1 MLAPGACVLGSAA
14 VTQSAPTQ
22 LGHPPSLPAAQLF
35 VDVTRFH
42 GDTLRFLA
50 DLDAGVYVAHSL
62 EALLRDSEPRQLLV
76 EALSQC
82 ALLPLLLDARL
93 EGGVRERLVVAHL
106 RASGS
111 ADAEVPDI
119 EAVVR
124 LTRSTGYDHA
134 QPAARPR
141 GYPEDYLARFKMP
154 PDVVHLLL
162 GRLRLD
168 DVYNCTAHFPAPTHR
183 SAALATQ
190 AAAAYV
196 LLYFAPEILRE
207 DGVAMR
213 ELVDRHYADS
223 WVVPWAPGHVADL
236 TVVWAP
242 YSAARAALDTA
253 APPAVARRLS
263 ERHAASLTRVR
274 AAMGS
279 YLAEGVLDEEY
290 VLTHHDALFAAIR
303 DANVTARWLLLHA
316 FPVPG
321 PPLTPQRASGS
332 ASGVGPGRAACP
344 PGKLFTA
351 ASSRAPSVDD
361 VTALLMDTAAL
372 EDRLKTV
379 VSRVIDASGAG
390 WAAACGEAVSRVRE
404 MGAFFGGDPSLSR
417 APKDEALQRWFGDLA
432 TSLEGLR
439 PERPMTTGRKLQR
452 MVEAL
457 KEVESFR
464 QVDASLTAKA
474 YLADTRLAMHRMLR
488 MLAVGPTSLATLAA
502 VADASWAWA
511 PMHGAIPALQRALA
525 EDPTQ
530 VHRLRCLFLKLR
542 SLMDLALLRPSQ
554 GGAAC
559 GQAFAGV
566 SRFYSRWVVTF
577 AASVLDVVPAQM
589 FAILTRSV
597 ALHTRR
603 VLELP
608 SRLEK
613 AQLKD
618 HAQLDER
625 FALAEA
631 THSVAV
637 FTQGVLAMQ
646 RTFCGVLELD
656 PRRLLEQGLC
666 TQVCAHVAAALHEEL
681 VFTVLQPGLVTTAVR
696 QVSLEEYH
704 HRLGA
709 CAARMD
715 ALRESFEYIQD
726 FVNVSGLRVWNRELG
741 RVALDACAQELV
753 HLRTGAAGSGSEADP
768 LLDGAAA
775 AAQDDDLGGGGA
787 SDEDTVAVEEPG
799 ASSASVPRFASPP
812 ASAAAGATWLGRLCG
827 ELVRHTAPVSTVY
840 APSHCAWFMPSPE
853 GEDAGVEVLGIRA
866 ASTLHAAVGLTGMCA
881 LDRLLVARVATLMR
895 ELARLCDA
903 KPMDDARRALITS
916 SLEEMGPPLG
926 MPELGPAHY
935 ADAAARVGRS
945 LGGWHQVANPIIAQ
959 AGQLVLLRGW
969 LAGEAERTADVD
981 AGQLAAGVDTMWDA
995 FACEEG
1001 GGDSDDH
1008 PAAKDSARG
1017 HASALLRGELVALV
1031 LSTGQHDPTVGVR
1044 YLGSGSGGT
1053 QHWLWA
1059 TSPDG
1064 PASLMFWLTLSLLP
1078 RYVVDK
1084 RLALLRPGRRHVG
1097 TCHDAT
1103 PVMVGIGLV
1112 LTQAGPAA
1120 LTLYLQRMAQYCR
1133 LQAQTAA
1140 AQLAE
1145 DPSSAPGQPP
1155 ELVCALAWLQHMV
1168 HLGIADQGQVDALLP
1183 PWLVCTIVAGAPAP
1197 RR

>member
-1 MLAPGACVLGSAA
+1 M
-14 VTQSAPTQ
+14 
-22 LGHPPSLPAAQLF
+22 
-35 VDVTRFH
+35 
-42 GDTLRFLA
+42 
-50 DLDAGVYVAHSL
+50 YVAHSL

-76 EALSQC
+76 EALSLC

-111 ADAEVPDI
+111 ADSEVPDI

-124 LTRSTGYDHA
+124 LCRSTGYDHA
-134 QPAARPR
+134 QPAVRPR

-190 AAAAYV
+190 GAAAYV

-253 APPAVARRLS
+253 APPAVARRLA
-263 ERHAASLTRVR
+263 ERHAATLTRVR
-274 AAMGS
+274 AAMAS
-279 YLAEGVLDEEY
+279 YLADGVLDEEY
-290 VLTHHDALFAAIR
+290 VLTHHDALFATIR

-332 ASGVGPGRAACP
+332 SATGSGRAACP
-344 PGKLFTA
+344 PGKLFSA
-351 ASSRAPSVDD
+351 AASRAPSVDD
-361 VTALLMDTAAL
+361 VTALVMDTAAL

-404 MGAFFGGDPSLSR
+404 MGAFFGGDPALSR

-432 TSLEGLR
+432 TSLEGLK
-439 PERPMTTGRKLQR
+439 PERPMVTGRKLQR

-464 QVDASLTAKA
+464 QVDSSLTAKA

-542 SLMDLALLRPSQ
+542 SLMDLSLLRPSQ
-554 GGAAC
+554 GGQACAA
-559 GQAFAGV
+559 AFAVV
-566 SRFYSRWVVTF
+566 SRFYSAWVVTF

-597 ALHTRR
+597 AMHSVR

-681 VFTVLQPGLVTTAVR
+681 VFHVTQTGLVTTAVR
-696 QVSLEEYH
+696 QATLEEYH
-704 HRLGA
+704 QRLGA
-709 CAARMD
+709 CATRMD

-753 HLRTGAAGSGSEADP
+753 HLRTGGASSGADAEDDP

-775 AAQDDDLGGGGA
+775 AARDDESGAGGA
-787 SDEDTVAVEEPG
+787 SDEDTSAADEPG
-799 ASSASVPRFASPP
+799 ASSAGVPRFAAPP
-812 ASAAAGATWLGRLCG
+812 AAAGAGATWLGRLCG

-840 APSHCAWFMPSPE
+840 APSHCAWFAPSAE
-853 GEDAGVEVLGIRA
+853 GVDAGVEVLGIRA

-895 ELARLCDA
+895 ELPRLCDA
-903 KPMDDARRALITS
+903 KPMDDAKRALITS
-916 SLEEMGPPLG
+916 SLEDVGHPLA

-945 LGGWHQVANPIIAQ
+945 FGGWHMLANPIAQ

-995 FACEEG
+995 FACEEAG
-1001 GGDSDDH
+1001 AESADDQAAFARDSDKGK
-1008 PAAKDSARG
+1008 AA
-1017 HASALLRGELVALV
+1017 ALLRGELVALV
-1031 LSTGQHDPTVGVR
+1031 LSTGQHDPSVGVR
-1044 YLGSGSGGT
+1044 YLGSSQRGS
-1053 QHWLWA
+1053 QQWLWA

-1064 PASLMFWLTLSLLP
+1064 PAALMLWLTLALLP

-1103 PVMVGIGLV
+1103 PVIVGIGLI

-1133 LQAQTAA
+1133 LQAQSAA

-1145 DPSSAPGQPP
+1145 DPSSAPAQPQ

-1183 PWLVCTIVAGAPAP
+1183 PWLVCTVVAGAPAP